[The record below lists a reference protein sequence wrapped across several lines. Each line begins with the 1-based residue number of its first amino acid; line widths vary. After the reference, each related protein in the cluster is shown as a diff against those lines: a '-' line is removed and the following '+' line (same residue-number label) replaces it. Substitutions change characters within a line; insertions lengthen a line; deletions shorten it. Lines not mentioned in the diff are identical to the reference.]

1 MNRRSIEDLMK
12 DCLILYSVYDK
23 FEEEIRDKLNK
34 LDSEARQAALLFSK
48 YFISTL
54 LILQNQILK

>member
-1 MNRRSIEDLMK
+1 
-12 DCLILYSVYDK
+12 LILYSVYDK

-48 YFISTL
+48 YFISML